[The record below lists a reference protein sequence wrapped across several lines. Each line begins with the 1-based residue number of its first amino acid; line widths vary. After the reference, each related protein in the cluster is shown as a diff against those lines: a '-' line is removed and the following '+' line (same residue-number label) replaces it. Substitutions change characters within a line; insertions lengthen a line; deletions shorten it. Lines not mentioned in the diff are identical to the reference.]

1 MNFKSTIGLLALSA
15 TLISSVSCRRIIS
28 AFDEYECNSTGPI
41 ITRTTTLPEISGL
54 RSSSGLQ
61 VTYIQCDTASVTVS
75 APDDVM
81 ELIETIVSD
90 STLSC
95 QSTKNLGSCA
105 KKVTIVVKSPLITR
119 LSASSGSTLNISGKY
134 NADGRDISAKASS
147 GATLVIN
154 SVTAAN
160 GITTKSSSGAS
171 IFISDISAS
180 SITSEASSG
189 SSTDLNGK
197 CENVDLHA
205 SSGASVSASSLES
218 ATGSAS
224 ASSGG
229 SISCDI
235 KNPVGIG
242 SSSGG
247 SVHNRR

>member
-147 GATLVIN
+147 GATFAIN
-154 SVTAAN
+154 SVTAN

-197 CENVDLHA
+197 CENVNLHA

-235 KNPVGIG
+235 KNPAGIG

>member
-75 APDDVM
+75 APNDVM

-119 LSASSGSTLNISGKY
+119 LSASSGSSLNVSGKY

-154 SVTAAN
+154 SVTAN